1 MKDTQPLSKSSAA
14 DMPVMIVAGLGVLL
28 LTAIALP
35 LGSLALAGLAYLKF
49 ICRPLVPA
57 SPSSEAVLAP
67 AEGVIYKIE
76 QSDSGLTMWMKQ
88 NWDSRLHIA
97 MPVKGRIEQ
106 NLYVDG
112 VYLSLDDP
120 AAPQMNARRE
130 FMIETDEGQHIEL
143 VQWASPFGRLQ
154 LSSVLEGQMVAAGS
168 AIALNLFGSVIALRL
183 PAGYAPCLKE
193 GAYCMAGQTIL
204 AEHQRGASTC

>member
-14 DMPVMIVAGLGVLL
+14 DMPVMIVAGLIVLL

-49 ICRPLVPA
+49 ICRPLVP
-57 SPSSEAVLAP
+57 PPLSEAVLAP

-88 NWDSRLHIA
+88 NWDSRLHVA
-97 MPVKGRIEQ
+97 MPVEGRIEQ

-112 VYLSLDDP
+112 VYLSLEDP
-120 AAPQMNARRE
+120 AALQMNARRE

-204 AEHQRGASTC
+204 AEHQRAASIC